1 MCDNRKKKVRYKRS
15 YKKKELSI
23 FYSQKKAV
31 TDAGEH
37 QNDSLKCLVLKTK
50 LRKVCVQFAA
60 DLIKLVSIQTERLPQ
75 FINSFQR

>member
-37 QNDSLKCLVLKTK
+37 QNDSLECLILK
-50 LRKVCVQFAA
+50 
-60 DLIKLVSIQTERLPQ
+60 
-75 FINSFQR
+75 N

>member
-50 LRKVCVQFAA
+50 LRKVCAQFAA
-60 DLIKLVSIQTERLPQ
+60 VLIKLVGVQAERLPQ